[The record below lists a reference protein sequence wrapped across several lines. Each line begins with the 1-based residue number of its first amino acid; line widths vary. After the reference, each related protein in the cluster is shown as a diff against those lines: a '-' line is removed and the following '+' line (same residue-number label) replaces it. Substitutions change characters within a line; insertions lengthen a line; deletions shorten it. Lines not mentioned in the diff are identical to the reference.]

1 LREARY
7 EIESA
12 KTYLEDLLQKP
23 CKTFA
28 YPAGYYT
35 PEVQSVIQDTG
46 HTCAFST
53 VYGPKDR
60 VDLFAI
66 NRMEIFRRDRFLCQ
80 FARKIRQLE

>member
-1 LREARY
+1 
-7 EIESA
+7 
-12 KTYLEDLLQKP
+12 
-23 CKTFA
+23 
-28 YPAGYYT
+28 
-35 PEVQSVIQDTG
+35 
-46 HTCAFST
+46 